1 MTLQLICLSGLQECG
16 NNEKHAIFW
25 SALGS
30 SPRGVCLHCALN
42 PSGFAASQS
51 LSSLCTKPG
60 LSCLCLSPWKN
71 SVFLVAHPVWGE
83 KGSGR
88 FLVSGKPDGCP
99 SSKLWV
105 LCTTRRTQNSA
116 ESWQGRAGF
125 NFWPLNQLGNTKAPW
140 ESKPAL
146 RHPLTHGDVSL
157 ISTLVLIAPQVALG
171 EQRVE
176 HKKSLYYCHFA
187 FIYPS
192 SFHI

>member
-1 MTLQLICLSGLQECG
+1 MERSSLCESKKSRVGVAHILPTTFSGSCVLLWSRGRVLANCLASVPASHPVNALTLQLICLSGLQECG

-60 LSCLCLSPWKN
+60 LSCLCLSPWRN
-71 SVFLVAHPVWGE
+71 SVFLVARPVWGE

-105 LCTTRRTQNSA
+105 YA
-116 ESWQGRAGF
+116 
-125 NFWPLNQLGNTKAPW
+125 QLGGHKTLQSPGR
-140 ESKPAL
+140 E
-146 RHPLTHGDVSL
+146 GQD
-157 ISTLVLIAPQVALG
+157 STSDP
-171 EQRVE
+171 
-176 HKKSLYYCHFA
+176 
-187 FIYPS
+187 
-192 SFHI
+192 